1 MNYLSEIEIKN
12 RLDAMIADNIDKNIV
27 AGVGLMF
34 SAGLRIS
41 SLLMIDYNCISSNLV
56 ITIRQKKGSNTIYAQ
71 PIYYR
76 EVWRDIYKN
85 KLTPFALYDRFFF
98 YRLFKR
104 YDLVLKN
111 GTGRN
116 DSVTHAPRKYLANEL
131 YSAEND
137 IQVAKDALGHK
148 SVSSTKYYID
158 ANFRRATL
166 NRGIGNNASGE
177 ISNIVIQKNNI
188 IRIARLPKRSRK
200 SKYL

>member
-12 RLDAMIADNIDKNIV
+12 RLDAMIADNVDKNIV

-56 ITIRQKKGSNTIYAQ
+56 ITIKQKKGSNTIYAQ
-71 PIYYR
+71 PIYFR
-76 EVWRDIYKN
+76 EVWRTIYEN
-85 KLTPFALYDRFFF
+85 KLSPFSLYDRFFF

-131 YSAEND
+131 YSQEND

-148 SVSSTKYYID
+148 SISSTKYYINENYRK
-158 ANFRRATL
+158 AVL
-166 NRGIGNNASGE
+166 NRGIGNNVSGE

-200 SKYL
+200 SKY

>member
-12 RLDAMIADNIDKNIV
+12 RLDAMLTDNVDEKIV

-41 SLLMIDYNCISSNLV
+41 SLLLIDYTCISSNLV
-56 ITIRQKKGSNTIYAQ
+56 ITIKQLKGSNTLYAQ

-76 EVWRDIYKN
+76 EVWRKVYEN
-85 KLTPFALYDRFFF
+85 KLSPFSLYDRFFF

-111 GTGRN
+111 GVGRN
-116 DSVTHAPRKYLANEL
+116 DSVTHSPRKYLANEM
-131 YSAEND
+131 YGAQND
-137 IQVAKDALGHK
+137 LEAAKNALGHK
-148 SVSSTKYYID
+148 SVSSTKYYI
-158 ANFRRATL
+158 NENYRRTIL

-188 IRIARLPKRSRK
+188 IRIARLPKRSRS
-200 SKYL
+200 SKY

>member
-12 RLDAMIADNIDKNIV
+12 RLDAMISDNVDEKIV

-41 SLLMIDYNCISSNLV
+41 SLLLIDYTCISSNLV
-56 ITIRQKKGSNTIYAQ
+56 ITIKQLKGSNTLYAQ

-76 EVWRDIYKN
+76 DVWRKVYEN
-85 KLTPFALYDRFFF
+85 KLSPFSLYDRFFF

-111 GTGRN
+111 GPGRN
-116 DSVTHAPRKYLANEL
+116 DSVTHSPRKYLANEM
-131 YSAEND
+131 YAVDND
-137 IQVAKDALGHK
+137 LDTAKNALGHK
-148 SVSSTKYYID
+148 SASSTKYYI
-158 ANFRRATL
+158 NENYRRSVL
-166 NRGIGNNASGE
+166 NRGIGNSSSGE

-200 SKYL
+200 SKY

>member
-27 AGVGLMF
+27 AGIGLMF

-41 SLLMIDYNCISSNLV
+41 SLLMIDYTCISSNLV
-56 ITIRQKKGSNTIYAQ
+56 ITIKQKKGSNTIYAQ

-76 EVWRDIYKN
+76 DVWRSIYQN
-85 KLTPFALYDRFFF
+85 KLSPFSLYDRFFF

-111 GTGRN
+111 GVGRN

-148 SVSSTKYYID
+148 SVSSTKYYI
-158 ANFRRATL
+158 NENYRRATL

-200 SKYL
+200 SKY

>member
-1 MNYLSEIEIKN
+1 MNYLTEIEIKN
-12 RLDAMIADNIDKNIV
+12 RLDSMIADNIDKNIV

-41 SLLMIDYNCISSNLV
+41 SLLMIDHTCISSNLV
-56 ITIRQKKGSNTIYAQ
+56 ITIKQKKGSNTIYAQ

-76 EVWRDIYKN
+76 EVWRSIYEN
-85 KLTPFALYDRFFF
+85 KLSPFALYDRFFF

-111 GTGRN
+111 GAGRN

-137 IQVAKDALGHK
+137 MQVAKEALGHK
-148 SVSSTKYYID
+148 SISSTKYYINE
-158 ANFRRATL
+158 NFRRTVL
-166 NRGIGNNASGE
+166 NRGIGNNATGE
-177 ISNIVIQKNNI
+177 VSNVVIQKNGI

-200 SKYL
+200 SKY

>member
-12 RLDAMIADNIDKNIV
+12 RLDAMIANNIDKNIV

-56 ITIRQKKGSNTIYAQ
+56 ITIKQLKGSNTIYAQ
-71 PIYYR
+71 PIYFR
-76 EVWRDIYKN
+76 EVWRSIYEN
-85 KLTPFALYDRFFF
+85 KLSPFALYDRFFF

-116 DSVTHAPRKYLANEL
+116 DSVTHAPRKYLANEM
-131 YSAEND
+131 YGVEND
-137 IQVAKDALGHK
+137 LEAAKNALGHK
-148 SVSSTKYYID
+148 SVSSTKYYV
-158 ANFRRATL
+158 NENYRRAVL
-166 NRGIGNNASGE
+166 DRGIGNNVSGE

-200 SKYL
+200 SKY

>member
-12 RLDAMIADNIDKNIV
+12 RLDAMIANNVDKNIV

-41 SLLMIDYNCISSNLV
+41 SLLMIDYTCISSNLV
-56 ITIRQKKGSNTIYAQ
+56 ITIKQLKGSNTIYAQ

-76 EVWRDIYKN
+76 EVWRSIYEN
-85 KLTPFALYDRFFF
+85 KLSPFSLYDRFFF

-104 YDLVLKN
+104 YDLVKKN
-111 GTGRN
+111 GVGRN

-158 ANFRRATL
+158 ANFRRASL

>member
-12 RLDAMIADNIDKNIV
+12 RLDAMIADNVDKNIV

-41 SLLMIDYNCISSNLV
+41 SLLMIDYTCISSNLV
-56 ITIRQKKGSNTIYAQ
+56 ITIKQKKGSNTIYAQ
-71 PIYYR
+71 PIYFR
-76 EVWRDIYKN
+76 EVWRSIYEN
-85 KLTPFALYDRFFF
+85 KLSPFDLYDRFFF

-111 GTGRN
+111 GAGRN
-116 DSVTHAPRKYLANEL
+116 DSVTHAPRKYLANEM
-131 YSAEND
+131 YGPEND
-137 IQVAKDALGHK
+137 LEAAKNALGHK
-148 SVSSTKYYID
+148 SISSTKYYVNENYRK
-158 ANFRRATL
+158 AVL
-166 NRGIGNNASGE
+166 SRGIGNNAAGE

-200 SKYL
+200 SKY

>member
-12 RLDAMIADNIDKNIV
+12 RLDAMIADNIDKNLV

-41 SLLMIDYNCISSNLV
+41 SLLLIDYTCISSNLV
-56 ITIRQKKGSNTIYAQ
+56 ITIKQLKGSNTLYAQ

-76 EVWRDIYKN
+76 DVWRKVYEN
-85 KLTPFALYDRFFF
+85 KLSPFSLYDRFFF

-111 GTGRN
+111 GVGRN

-137 IQVAKDALGHK
+137 LQVAKDALGHK
-148 SVSSTKYYID
+148 SISSTKYYID
-158 ANFRRATL
+158 SNFRRATL
-166 NRGIGNNASGE
+166 NRGIGNNVSGE

-200 SKYL
+200 PKY

>member
-12 RLDAMIADNIDKNIV
+12 RLDAMIADNIDKTVV

-41 SLLMIDYNCISSNLV
+41 SLLMIDYTCISSNLV
-56 ITIRQKKGSNTIYAQ
+56 ITIKQKKGSNTIYAQ

-76 EVWRDIYKN
+76 EVWRTIYEN
-85 KLTPFALYDRFFF
+85 KLSPFGLYDRFFF

-111 GTGRN
+111 GAGRN
-116 DSVTHAPRKYLANEL
+116 DSVTHAPRKYLANEM
-131 YSAEND
+131 YSAQND
-137 IQVAKDALGHK
+137 LEAAKNALGHK
-148 SVSSTKYYID
+148 SISSTKYYV
-158 ANFRRATL
+158 NENYRRAVL
-166 NRGIGNNASGE
+166 SRGIGNNAEGE

-200 SKYL
+200 SKY

>member
-41 SLLMIDYNCISSNLV
+41 SLLMIDFTCISSNLV
-56 ITIRQKKGSNTIYAQ
+56 ITIKQKKGSNTIYAQ
-71 PIYYR
+71 PIYFR
-76 EVWRDIYKN
+76 EVWRSIYEN
-85 KLTPFALYDRFFF
+85 KLTPFELYDRFFF

-111 GTGRN
+111 GAGRN

-131 YSAEND
+131 YSQEND
-137 IQVAKDALGHK
+137 LEVAKDALGHK
-148 SVSSTKYYID
+148 SISSTKYYID

-166 NRGIGNNASGE
+166 SRGIGNNASGE

-200 SKYL
+200 AKY

>member
-12 RLDAMIADNIDKNIV
+12 RLDAMLADNVDKNIV

-41 SLLMIDYNCISSNLV
+41 SLLMIDFTCISSNLV
-56 ITIRQKKGSNTIYAQ
+56 ITIKQKKGSNTLYAQ

-76 EVWRDIYKN
+76 EVWRNIFEKR
-85 KLTPFALYDRFFF
+85 LTPFALYDRFFF

-104 YDLVLKN
+104 YNLIIKN

-116 DSVTHAPRKYLANEL
+116 DSVTHAPRKYLANEM
-131 YSAEND
+131 YSVEND
-137 IQVAKDALGHK
+137 IETAKNALGHK
-148 SVSSTKYYID
+148 SVSSTKYYI
-158 ANFRRATL
+158 NENYRRAVL
-166 NRGIGNNASGE
+166 NRGIGNNVSGE

-188 IRIARLPKRSRK
+188 IRIARLPKRSRS
-200 SKYL
+200 SKY

>member
-12 RLDAMIADNIDKNIV
+12 RLDAMLADNVDEKIV

-41 SLLMIDYNCISSNLV
+41 SLLLIDYTCISSNLV
-56 ITIRQKKGSNTIYAQ
+56 ITIKQLKGSNTLYAQ

-76 EVWRDIYKN
+76 DVWRKVYDN
-85 KLTPFALYDRFFF
+85 KLSPFTLYDRFFF

-111 GTGRN
+111 GAGRN
-116 DSVTHAPRKYLANEL
+116 DSVTHAPRKYLANEM
-131 YSAEND
+131 YSVEND
-137 IQVAKDALGHK
+137 IQAAKSALGHK
-148 SVSSTKYYID
+148 SSSSTKYYI
-158 ANFRRATL
+158 NENYRRTIL

-188 IRIARLPKRSRK
+188 IRIARLPKRSRRA
-200 SKYL
+200 KY

>member
-12 RLDAMIADNIDKNIV
+12 RLDAMIADNVDKNIV

-41 SLLMIDYNCISSNLV
+41 SLLMIDYTCISSNLV
-56 ITIRQKKGSNTIYAQ
+56 ITIKQLKGSNTIYAQ

-76 EVWRDIYKN
+76 EVWRSIYEN
-85 KLTPFALYDRFFF
+85 KLSPFRLYDRFFF

-104 YDLVLKN
+104 YNLVKKN
-111 GTGRN
+111 GVGRN

-137 IQVAKDALGHK
+137 IQVARNALGHK

-158 ANFRRATL
+158 SNFRRATL
-166 NRGIGNNASGE
+166 NRGIGNNVSGE
-177 ISNIVIQKNNI
+177 VSNIVIQKNNI

-200 SKYL
+200 SKY

>member
-12 RLDAMIADNIDKNIV
+12 RLDAMIADNIDIKIA

-41 SLLMIDYNCISSNLV
+41 SLLMIDYTCISSNLV
-56 ITIRQKKGSNTIYAQ
+56 ITIKQKKGSNTIYAQ
-71 PIYYR
+71 PVYFR
-76 EVWRDIYKN
+76 EVWRDIYEN
-85 KLTPFALYDRFFF
+85 KLSPFELYDRFFF

-148 SVSSTKYYID
+148 SVSSTKYYVD

-166 NRGIGNNASGE
+166 NRGIGNNVSGE

-200 SKYL
+200 SKY

>member
-41 SLLMIDYNCISSNLV
+41 SLLMIDFTCISSNLV
-56 ITIRQKKGSNTIYAQ
+56 ITIKQKKGSNTIYAQ
-71 PIYYR
+71 PIYFR
-76 EVWRDIYKN
+76 EVWRSIYEN
-85 KLTPFALYDRFFF
+85 KLTPFELYDRFFF

-131 YSAEND
+131 YSQEND
-137 IQVAKDALGHK
+137 LQVAKDALGHK
-148 SVSSTKYYID
+148 SMSSTKYYI
-158 ANFRRATL
+158 NPNYRRAVL
-166 NRGIGNNASGE
+166 DRGIGNNASGE

-200 SKYL
+200 SKY